1 MPSVRGV
8 TGRHIEFEEGIDGKM
23 YVYAQIGDLP
33 PSTVVEN
40 GSAGLIQ
47 WNNDGAPLF
56 QLDGA
61 AARNPTWGQLPAVA
75 AGGGVKGDVIKA
87 QVYGQAEATFS
98 NSFDTRTHKDIR
110 KASGVGMEA
119 VATAPDNVLWGT
131 VVGSGANSR
140 THTVFLD
147 GAPTYTS

>member
-1 MPSVRGV
+1 MSVIYGKD
-8 TGRHIEFEEGIDGKM
+8 ISWEEAADGKM

-33 PSTVVEN
+33 ASTEVEN
-40 GSAGLIQ
+40 GNAGIIQ
-47 WNNDGAPLF
+47 WNNDGSPLF

-61 AARNPTWGQLPAVA
+61 ASRTPTWGQLPAVA

-131 VVGSGANSR
+131 VVGAGANSS
-140 THTVFLD
+140 TQTVFLD
-147 GAPTYTS
+147 GSPNWS